1 MKGRMLNTD
10 RISAVLVLVFSGV
23 FLWQLR
29 YVHSPLDVIF
39 PRTILLGM
47 MVLSVLLLVRSFV
60 RKPGS
65 ENLKSLHGIENRG
78 RILAGILGTLAWL
91 LLIPYIGFAIT
102 SAVALIAFS
111 IALGKQSDRTPKR
124 LLTTLIVASVIVFL
138 IYCFFSE
145 FMEVQLPKGIL
156 F

>member
-1 MKGRMLNTD
+1 MKERMLNTD
-10 RISAVLVLVFSGV
+10 RISAVLALVFSGI

-47 MVLSVLLLVRSFV
+47 MALSVFLLVRSFV
-60 RKPGS
+60 RKPDPES
-65 ENLKSLHGIENRG
+65 LRNLLGIEKR
-78 RILAGILGTLAWL
+78 RKIVAGILGTLAWL
-91 LLIPYIGFAIT
+91 LLIPYVGFAIT
-102 SAVALIAFS
+102 SVIALIAFS
-111 IALGKQSDRTPKR
+111 IALGKKSDRGPKR
-124 LLTTLIVASVIVFL
+124 LLTTLIVSSVIVFL